1 MIRKAEG
8 IEPPVTDAPE
18 LATAANIYRIAWQR
32 KSLVI
37 LGLVVCLVCGALYYA
52 QKQPVYKSEASI
64 HVIRKTPDLGTG
76 VSLDLATYYMEDYLA
91 THTLIIRSPLIVGMA
106 VQNGELYALQTFKG
120 NAEPYAVVNQIIE
133 NLTVVRNTREGTNRS
148 SVLDLSFRGPVSED
162 CASILRHIIEAYRNY
177 LADRYRETAKDVQN
191 KLVEARTILEK
202 DMQVKRENLKDH
214 RRLNPMIDQRMDGR
228 DPRKLMLAAIED
240 VLSKL
245 VATQIAKETRIRKIE
260 QAMNSDRWQGA
271 QLLLSAELSHRW
283 GGDQLRSSTSLALQE
298 ELSKLERERRVRLFQ
313 LGENHPDIRTLD
325 QMIIDLRERIAVTSE
340 EQGPGSNDPRAPK
353 DSKGNSTGSVIL
365 TGLAA
370 IKLELESINEE
381 IATWETKKNLLAA
394 ELRRQQDQLLRDDE
408 LTDAIEGTKK
418 LFDAICTQIAKFD
431 TSKNMGGYA
440 ADLIM
445 PPTQAVRVE
454 PKALTVFTL
463 ATFFGLLS
471 GLGFAYLADVTDKSF
486 RSPDEIRRRLNLPV
500 LGHIPPLLSEEEERA
515 KVEGVAGGPDPIL
528 CTYYKPKSRKAEVFR
543 GVRTALYFSTRGE
556 GHKVIQITS
565 PNMGD
570 GKTTLST
577 NLAVSIAQSGK
588 KAILIDAD
596 FRRPRIHKVLGV
608 TNEVGFTSVLTGQ
621 CELHEAIQ
629 PTAVPGLSILACGPN
644 PPNPAELLTSPRF
657 KELVDELRE
666 QFDFVLLD
674 TPPLLVVTDPCVVAP
689 RVDGVLLCIR
699 VARNGRPVAER
710 AWEILTSL
718 GANVLGVVV
727 NGINLF
733 SQGGYGYGYTYGYN
747 YGQYDYANSYQ
758 YKYEYYDRYYS
769 AHGEEYYSDKEG
781 DAPEAST
788 RRRSAERLE
797 EETPSLTAPR
807 QEGGG
812 WFKGLFGKK

>member
-8 IEPPVTDAPE
+8 IEPPVQEAPE
-18 LATAANIYRIAWQR
+18 TPTTANLYRIAWQR

-37 LGLVVCLVCGALYYA
+37 LGLVICLVLGSLYFA
-52 QKQPVYKSEASI
+52 QKQPVYRSDASVL
-64 HVIRKTPDLGTG
+64 VIRKAPEVGGNIAVDP
-76 VSLDLATYYMEDYLA
+76 ATYFMEDYLA
-91 THTLIIRSPLIVGMA
+91 THTIIIRSPTIVGTA
-106 VQNGELYALQTFKG
+106 VEKGELFTLPSFKNADPQT
-120 NAEPYAVVNQIIE
+120 VVTTILE
-133 NLTVVRNTREGTNRS
+133 NLTVSRNTREGSNRS
-148 SVLDLSFRGPVSED
+148 SVLDLTFRGPVQED
-162 CASILRHIIEAYRNY
+162 CAKVLTHIIEAYRAY
-177 LADRYRETAKDVQN
+177 LAVKYRDAAAEVARYLA
-191 KLVEARTILEK
+191 EARDLLLNQ
-202 DMQVKRENLKDH
+202 MQRVRNEHKEF
-214 RRLNPMIDQRMDGR
+214 RLRNPFVDQRMDGR
-228 DPRKLMLAAIED
+228 DPRKIMLANIEET
-240 VLSKL
+240 LAKL
-245 VATQIAKETRIRKIE
+245 NAQRINKETRLQKIE
-260 QAMNSDRWQGA
+260 KALESENWEAAQWLLTIEIAHRFGDPVRANSSMAMQED
-271 QLLLSAELSHRW
+271 
-283 GGDQLRSSTSLALQE
+283 LA
-298 ELSKLERERRVRLFQ
+298 KYERERRIRATEV
-313 LGENHPDIRTLD
+313 GPNHPDIRRLD
-325 QMIIDLRERIAVTSE
+325 EIIGDIKAKINIAREQDGPPRPGASKEQTGTST
-340 EQGPGSNDPRAPK
+340 NNLIR
-353 DSKGNSTGSVIL
+353 
-365 TGLAA
+365 TGLATHR
-370 IKLELESINEE
+370 LELDAVNAE
-381 IATWETKKNLLAA
+381 IAVWEQRRALLIS
-394 ELRRQQDQLLRDDE
+394 ELKAQQDQILKDDE
-408 LTDAIEGTKK
+408 YRDTLEGLKK
-418 LFDAICTQIAKFD
+418 MFDATCDQLQRFD
-431 TSKNMGGYA
+431 YSKNMGGYTA
-440 ADLIM
+440 EVIT
-445 PPTQAVRVE
+445 PPTRAIKVE

-463 ATFFGLLS
+463 ATFFGLLT

-515 KVEGVAGGPDPIL
+515 KAEGVAGGPDPIL

-543 GVRTALYFSTRGE
+543 GIRTALYFSTRGE

-588 KAILIDAD
+588 RIIIIDAD
-596 FRRPRIHKVLGV
+596 FRRPRIHKIFGA

-621 CELHEAIQ
+621 CELRDAIQ
-629 PTAVPGLSILACGPN
+629 STVVPGLSMLPCGPI

-666 QFDFVLLD
+666 QYDFVLLD

-689 RVDGVLLCIR
+689 RVDGVLMCIR

-710 AWEILTSL
+710 AREILSSL

-769 AHGEEYYSDKEG
+769 AYGDEYYSDKDG
-781 DAPEAST
+781 DTPEAST
-788 RRRSAERLE
+788 RRRADRSG
-797 EETPSLTAPR
+797 EETPNLTTPP
-807 QEGGG
+807 QDGGG